1 MLQEIFTIRDSKAG
15 SFGIPFYSPTPGTAE
30 RQVREL
36 TNDPQS
42 LVCKYPEDYDLYK
55 IGTYNQL
62 TGKIENL
69 DSPQHICKAISLKK
83 QS

>member
-1 MLQEIFTIRDSKAG
+1 MTQEIFTIRDAKAN
-15 SFGIPFYSPTPGTAE
+15 SYGIPFYSPTPGTAE

-55 IGTYNQL
+55 IGSFNQL
-62 TGKIENL
+62 TGQIEIL
-69 DSPQHICKAISLKK
+69 DTPQHICKAVSLKK
-83 QS
+83 QT